1 MSFLKLFSRRSC
13 EWIFAEMIALTL
25 VIGFIDYLSG
35 YEVSFFI
42 FYGVPIFVIAWMCDK
57 KLSILVA
64 LVAGIVWWWADL
76 AAGHPYLHNWHEA
89 WETIVRLG
97 FFTFIA
103 IGSSALKTQRT
114 VVEARLALL
123 EHTHKLEHE
132 IIGISEREQ
141 RRIGQDLHDGLCQ
154 FLAGIGCAAASLKSD
169 LSKMKL
175 DAEAKVAEELA
186 TLLQDAIV
194 QTRNLARG
202 LVPLKMEEVGLAS
215 ALEELTVSVTRL
227 TGTQCTFASSGS
239 MTSLNDSTA
248 MHLYRIAQEAINNA
262 MKHGK
267 ARRIAV
273 SLAGGAW
280 GATLRIEDDGIG
292 ISKTSNASG
301 GMGLNIMQYRARL
314 SGGELQVEAQP
325 LGGTIVACTVRPTQT
340 EFHERAA

>member
-1 MSFLKLFSRRSC
+1 
-13 EWIFAEMIALTL
+13 MIVLTL
-25 VIGFIDYLSG
+25 VIGFIDYLTG
-35 YEVSFFI
+35 YEVSLFI
-42 FYGVPIFVIAWMCDK
+42 FYGIPIFVIAWVCAK

-64 LVAGIVWWWADL
+64 LLAGIVWWWADL
-76 AAGHPYLHNWHEA
+76 ASGHPYMHNWHEA
-89 WETIVRLG
+89 YETVVRLG
-97 FFTFIA
+97 FFIFVA
-103 IGSSALKTQRT
+103 FGSSALKTQRA
-114 VVEARLALL
+114 VVETRLALL
-123 EHTHKLEHE
+123 EHTQKLEHE

-169 LSKMKL
+169 LAKMKL
-175 DAEAKVAEELA
+175 DAEAQVAEELA

-227 TGTQCTFASSGS
+227 TGTQCSFASSGS
-239 MTSLNDSTA
+239 ATSLSDSAA

-273 SLAGGAW
+273 SLAGGTW

-292 ISKTSNASG
+292 ISKTSNSSG

-314 SGGELQVEAQP
+314 SGGELDVEAHP
-325 LGGTIVACTVRPTQT
+325 TGGTIVSCTVRPTQT